1 MLSLPRLV
9 ILAQQGQHERLID
22 AVLRNG
28 RPLPL
33 PLRARLADEHNA
45 PIAALA
51 LGVQRYL
58 ELAARPTI
66 PLRELL
72 AQLLDTLAATPAAHT
87 NLPARALAAAALA
100 DAELA
105 LGATPSPADDAL
117 LARIA
122 HARAG
127 IWHALA
133 CAQNLDPDAD
143 LPLGA
148 IADTHT
154 TTLILRQLPKLPEAC
169 EHLHLPLL
177 IDAAFTL
184 NLTHDPLIADAIG
197 AIESAAAL
205 VQSAAASQITSSEAL
220 RADTMAA

>member
-28 RPLPL
+28 RPLPV

-66 PLRELL
+66 PLRELIVH
-72 AQLLDTLAATPAAHT
+72 LLDTLGDTPAAHAS
-87 NLPARALAAAALA
+87 LPARVLALAALA
-100 DAELA
+100 DAEQA
-105 LGATPSPADDAL
+105 LGATPSPDDHPL

-127 IWHALA
+127 VWHALA

-143 LPLGA
+143 PPFGA

-154 TTLILRQLPKLPEAC
+154 TALILRQLPKLPDASV
-169 EHLHLPLL
+169 HLHLPLL
-177 IDAAFTL
+177 VDAAFTL
-184 NLTHDPLIADAIG
+184 DLTRDPLIADAIG
-197 AIESAAAL
+197 ALDAATSPAEIASSSAIAAEP
-205 VQSAAASQITSSEAL
+205 IRT
-220 RADTMAA
+220 DTMAA